1 MELIK
6 DLRENKFGKIEGKV
20 YFGYIGDYID
30 LRFKKE
36 IPMEYVEKTAEK
48 LNEISEETMEQLFNF
63 SIKYCRWNLD
73 EWKHLKR
80 KIRLDL
86 IKKPSDIM
94 KHMSIEGLIVNLP
107 EDMSQIGINLE
118 GSCKWEEED
127 GIQWL
132 IKDDKVIYTGPWC
145 DINIWRC
152 KRRLEDDFNFAGE
165 NCEE

>member
-6 DLRENKFGKIEGKV
+6 DIKEYEFDDTQMAGRV
-20 YFGYIGDYID
+20 YFKYLGDYID
-30 LRFKKE
+30 LRFDKG

-48 LNEISEETMEQLFNF
+48 LNDISEETMEQLFNF
-63 SIKYCRWNLD
+63 SIKYCRWNLE

-118 GSCKWEEED
+118 GSCDWEEED

-132 IKDDKVIYTGPWC
+132 IRDDTVVYVGPWA
-145 DINIWRC
+145 DIDIWYSEVYEEMC
-152 KRRLEDDFNFAGE
+152 EDYL
-165 NCEE
+165 